1 MQQTALENKLLQLA
15 TGHQLAAALYF
26 VTVNRIPDYLKDGP
40 RTAEDIAAESGLP
53 AGSVYRLLRAMTTSG
68 IFRLQDGRF
77 ALTETSDLLRTD
89 HVRSQRSKI
98 LLAASDLDVWSRL
111 GEAVEREDAI
121 PDVKKD
127 WYLEWGKDEDPIM
140 IFDKAMR
147 SYYFDAPAPLLGIY
161 DFGSINTLVDIG
173 GGDGGHLIEIL
184 KEYPQMK
191 GILFEQP
198 ETARRAEGYIREAGL
213 TGRCKSI
220 SGDFFKAET
229 IPDNGDAYMMR
240 NIMHCWAD
248 QPSRQILIN
257 IASRMSDTARVL
269 VMEQKL
275 PSSDEQLNACV
286 EHWSITPAWWDMLML
301 LWFGG
306 AERTLEEFRTLYKS
320 AGIKLT
326 DVMEGKLGT
335 VVYEGVKAWPE
346 FH

>member
-1 MQQTALENKLLQLA
+1 MQQAALENKLLQLA

-26 VTVNRIPDYLKDGP
+26 VTVNKIPDCLKDGP
-40 RTAEDIAAESGLP
+40 RTAGDIAAAVGLP

-77 ALTETSDLLRTD
+77 SLTEISDLLRTD
-89 HVRSQRSKI
+89 HARSQRSKI

-111 GEAVEREDAI
+111 GEAVELEDAL

-161 DFGSINTLVDIG
+161 DFSSINTLVDIA

-184 KEYPQMK
+184 KAFPDMT
-191 GILFEQP
+191 GILFEQT
-198 ETARRAEGYIREAGL
+198 ETAQRAEAYIREAGL
-213 TGRCKSI
+213 SERCMCAA
-220 SGDFFKAET
+220 GNFFKPET
-229 IPDNGDAYMMR
+229 IPEDGDAYMMR

-248 QPSRQILIN
+248 DPCRQILTN
-257 IASRMSDTARVL
+257 ITARMPDTARIL

-275 PSSDEQLNACV
+275 PSSDEQLNDCA
-286 EHWSITPAWWDMLML
+286 EHWGVTPAWWDMLML

-306 AERTLEEFRTLYKS
+306 AERTVEEFNTLYES
-320 AGIKLT
+320 AGMKLAN
-326 DVMEGKLGT
+326 VMEGKLGT
-335 VVYEGVKAWPE
+335 VVYEGVKTSQKS
-346 FH
+346 

>member
-1 MQQTALENKLLQLA
+1 MNQAVLENKLLQLA

-26 VTVNRIPDYLKDGP
+26 VTVNKIPDCLKDGP
-40 RTAEDIAAESGLP
+40 RTAEDVAAAVGLP
-53 AGSVYRLLRAMTTSG
+53 ARSVYRLLRAMTTSG

-77 ALTETSDLLRTD
+77 SLTEISDLLRTD
-89 HVRSQRSKI
+89 HARSQRSKI

-111 GEAVEREDAI
+111 GEAVELEDAI

-147 SYYFDAPAPLLGIY
+147 SYYFDAPAPLLGVY
-161 DFGSINTLVDIG
+161 DFDSINTLVDIA

-184 KEYPQMK
+184 KAHPDMK
-191 GILFEQP
+191 GILYEQP
-198 ETARRAEGYIREAGL
+198 ETARRAEGYISEAGL
-213 TGRCKSI
+213 SGRCVCVA
-220 SGDFFKAET
+220 GDFFRPES

-248 QPSRQILIN
+248 EPCRQILTN
-257 IASRMSDTARVL
+257 IAARMPDTARIL

-275 PSSDEQLNACV
+275 PSSDEQLNDCV
-286 EHWSITPAWWDMLML
+286 EHWGVTPAWWDMLML

-306 AERTLEEFRTLYKS
+306 AERTEDEFKTLYEA
-320 AGIKLT
+320 AGLKLT
-326 DVMEGKLGT
+326 NVLEGRLGT
-335 VVYEGVKAWPE
+335 VVYEGAKASAI
-346 FH
+346 

>member
-1 MQQTALENKLLQLA
+1 MQQAVLENKLLQLA

-26 VTVNRIPDYLKDGP
+26 VTVNKIPDCLKDGP
-40 RTAEDIAAESGLP
+40 RTAEDIATTVGLP

-68 IFRLQDGRF
+68 IFRLEEGRF
-77 ALTETSDLLRTD
+77 SLTETSELLRTD
-89 HVRSQRSKI
+89 HPRSQRSKV

-111 GEAVEREDAI
+111 GEAVELEDAI

-161 DFGSINTLVDIG
+161 DFSSINTLVDIG

-184 KEYPQMK
+184 KAHANMT

-213 TGRCKSI
+213 SERCTCI
-220 SGDFFKAET
+220 AGDFFKPET

-240 NIMHCWAD
+240 NIIHCWAD
-248 QPSRQILIN
+248 EPCVRILTN
-257 IASRMSDTARVL
+257 ITSRMPDAARVL

-275 PSSDEQLNACV
+275 PSNEEELNACV
-286 EHWSITPAWWDMLML
+286 KHWGVTPAWWDMLML

-306 AERTLEEFRTLYKS
+306 AERTEEQFKALYKS
-320 AGIKLT
+320 AGMKLAN
-326 DVMEGKLGT
+326 VMEGKLGT
-335 VVYEGVKAWPE
+335 LVYEGVKAKP
-346 FH
+346 

>member
-1 MQQTALENKLLQLA
+1 MENKLLQLA

-26 VTVNRIPDYLKDGP
+26 VTVNKIPDCLKNGP
-40 RTAEDIAAESGLP
+40 RTAEDIAAAVGLP

-77 ALTETSDLLRTD
+77 SLTEISDLLRTD
-89 HVRSQRSKI
+89 HARSQRSKI

-111 GEAVEREDAI
+111 GEAVELEDAI

-147 SYYFDAPAPLLGIY
+147 SYYFDAPAPLLGVY
-161 DFGSINTLVDIG
+161 DFNHINTLVDIA

-184 KEYPQMK
+184 KAHPDMK

-198 ETARRAEGYIREAGL
+198 ETARRAEGYISEAGL
-213 TGRCKSI
+213 SGRCVCVA
-220 SGDFFKAET
+220 GDFFKPES

-248 QPSRQILIN
+248 ETLQAN
-257 IASRMSDTARVL
+257 SDKHHCAHARYCAY
-269 VMEQKL
+269 
-275 PSSDEQLNACV
+275 PC
-286 EHWSITPAWWDMLML
+286 H
-301 LWFGG
+301 G
-306 AERTLEEFRTLYKS
+306 AEAPLK
-320 AGIKLT
+320 
-326 DVMEGKLGT
+326 
-335 VVYEGVKAWPE
+335 
-346 FH
+346 